1 MPNTSMESIDQNYY
15 FWHYDTS
22 VLIPVST
29 DFCARKDCYLR
40 VLLNIPI
47 VSCLGVIVNNN
58 WDINSLGS

>member
-1 MPNTSMESIDQNYY
+1 MPTTSMESTDQNEL
-15 FWHYDTS
+15 FWHNDSS

-29 DFCARKDCYLR
+29 DFCARKGCYLQ

-47 VSCLGVIVNNN
+47 VSCLDVIANNN